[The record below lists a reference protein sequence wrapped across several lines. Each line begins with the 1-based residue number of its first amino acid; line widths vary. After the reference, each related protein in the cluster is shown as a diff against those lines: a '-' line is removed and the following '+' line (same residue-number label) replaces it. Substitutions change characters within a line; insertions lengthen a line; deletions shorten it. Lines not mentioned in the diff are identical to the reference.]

1 MATNNTLIAYA
12 SRYGNVE
19 KCARELFNLIDG
31 KVDICNLNN
40 RESFPDASTY
50 DSIIIGGSIYQG
62 KIQESVS
69 DFCDINLDILTKKRL
84 GLFISCLY
92 SDERAAKE
100 LQEAF
105 PTELLNSAVV
115 SDYFG
120 GEIDKSR
127 LSFLERIITKQ
138 MAMSGELVSSISHE
152 KIKKFAKKM
161 NPSDVSEK

>member
-127 LSFLERIITKQ
+127 LSF
-138 MAMSGELVSSISHE
+138 
-152 KIKKFAKKM
+152 
-161 NPSDVSEK
+161 